1 MTYKYK
7 IINFDPQQ
15 GLITIQFEGYEALG
29 FYAPFINGAYLTGQA
44 LDDYIQTLYPQVL
57 PYENRLALVQS
68 TTGAEALTALV
79 VPFTEYV
86 EQNIAT
92 VAETPALVVSVQP
105 LKSTYFI
112 GESIEAILTFDKP
125 IGPTTF
131 VNIMLQNTSS
141 NIGIYLPS
149 QYESVGPELF
159 KPSIISGNN
168 GEKLEMYLGDT
179 TAKYT
184 GPVYPGGISYSE
196 ATISAKTVLNQIDN
210 QEYITSGPIQLISD
224 PVPNA

>member
-7 IINFDPQQ
+7 ILNFDPQQ
-15 GLITIQFEGYEALG
+15 GIITIEFEGSESAG

-44 LDDYIQTLYPQVL
+44 LEDYIQTLYQQVI
-57 PYENRLALVQS
+57 PYENRLVLLQS
-68 TTGAEALTALV
+68 ITGAETLAALV
-79 VPFTEYV
+79 APPTEYV
-86 EQNIAT
+86 EQNIVT
-92 VAETPALVVSVQP
+92 VAETPAKIISVQSV
-105 LKSTYFI
+105 KSTYFI
-112 GESIEAILTFDKP
+112 SECIEAIVTFDKP

-141 NIGIYLPS
+141 NTAIYLPS

-159 KPSIISGNN
+159 KPTIITGNN

-196 ATISAKTVLNQIDN
+196 ATIYAKTVLNQQDI
-210 QEYITSGPIQLISD
+210 QSYISSGPIQLISD
-224 PVPNA
+224 PVPNP

>member
-1 MTYKYK
+1 M
-7 IINFDPQQ
+7 
-15 GLITIQFEGYEALG
+15 
-29 FYAPFINGAYLTGQA
+29 
-44 LDDYIQTLYPQVL
+44 
-57 PYENRLALVQS
+57 ALVQS

-196 ATISAKTVLNQIDN
+196 ATIYAKTVLNQIDN
-210 QEYITSGPIQLISD
+210 QEYVTSGPTQLISV